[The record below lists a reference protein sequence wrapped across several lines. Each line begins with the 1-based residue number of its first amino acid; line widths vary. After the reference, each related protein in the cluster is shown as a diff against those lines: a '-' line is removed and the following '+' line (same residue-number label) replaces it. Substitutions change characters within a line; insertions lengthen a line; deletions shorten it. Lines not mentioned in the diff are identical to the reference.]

1 MNLCLLTATNQAGA
15 PGLYNRIPSPRIRT
29 RRPSRDFQLH
39 RACVV
44 SGRLYRL
51 LGLARCLGAALIAA
65 ALTASAQGQSSVTLG
80 WTPDAGTN
88 ISGYKIYYGVASR
101 IYTITNDVGN
111 VTNAT
116 VSGLTSGCI
125 YYFAATAYD
134 TSGAESDYSTEVV
147 YTNQA
152 VALPTVV
159 LSSPVSGASYTAPA
173 TISCAASVTANGHTI
188 TQVQFYNGAT
198 LLGTVA
204 AAPYSYSWN
213 SVSAGT
219 YSLSAK
225 AVYDSGSTIASTSTS
240 VTVTSVPLPSIAL
253 TAPVNGASYAAPAAI
268 GLAATVTAN
277 GHTITLVQFYN
288 GATLLGAV
296 AAMPYSFSW
305 TNVSAGGYSLT
316 AQAVYDSGSTVTS
329 APANV
334 TCVNTTSVTTIWPAT
349 AVPGTVD
356 DGPDSAVELGVKFR
370 SDVAGSITGIRFYK
384 ATANTGTHLGHLW
397 SSAGTLL
404 ASATFAGESAS
415 GWQQVNFATP
425 VAVAANTVY
434 VASYYATVG
443 HYSDDVSYFSSKGAD
458 NPPLHALTNGV
469 SGGNGVYAYG
479 ASSAFPNQTWQADN
493 YWVDVVW
500 QAQLAPSLTSIAVTP
515 ANPTIL
521 AGATQ
526 QFTAIGTYS
535 DGSTQ
540 NLTSQATWVSSSI
553 AVATVNGT
561 GLATAVSAGTTT
573 LSAAL
578 NGVAGS
584 STPTVAANPPTIAL
598 TTPANGASYAA
609 PASINLAATI
619 TANGHTITKIQFYNG
634 ATLLS
639 TVAAVP
645 YSFAWTNVSAGS
657 YNLTA
662 QAVYD
667 SGSSVA
673 STPANVTV
681 TNVPLPSI
689 ALTAPLS
696 GASYTAPAAIG
707 LAATVTANGHT
718 ITQVQF
724 YNGATLLGTAAAA
737 PYSFSWAKVSAGS
750 YNLTAQAVYDSGSTV
765 ASTPANV
772 TVTNV
777 PLPSIALT
785 APVSGAS
792 YTAPAVIGLAA
803 SVTANGHTI
812 TQVQFYNGATLLG
825 TVAAVPYSF
834 SWANVSAGSYSLT
847 AQAVYDSGGTVT
859 SAPANVTCVNTSS
872 VTTIWSAT
880 TVPGTLDD
888 GPDSAV
894 ELGVKFRSDIAGS
907 ITGIRFYKAT
917 ANTGTHLGNLWSST
931 GTLLAS
937 ATFTGESASGW
948 QQVNF
953 ATPVAIAANT
963 VYVGSYHCTVGHYS
977 EDDNYFASKGVDNP
991 PLHALTNGVSGGN
1004 GVYAYGASSVFPN
1017 QTWNAANY
1025 WADVVFSAGTALPAP
1040 WQTVDIGNVGLVGS
1054 AYPSGSLWSVTG
1066 AGTLSG
1072 TADAFRFLYQ
1082 PMSAD
1087 GELRAQLSSVPN
1099 TSTNARVGVMIRET
1113 LTPGAQYAFMGISP
1127 GGTFRSQSRSG
1138 TSSSTAA
1145 TVSSA
1150 CAPPNVWA
1158 RLVRTGNSL
1167 YSYQS
1172 TTGTNWTLVTSNSIT
1187 MATNIYFGLAVA
1199 SGTTNTLNTSTFTN
1213 LTVVP

>member
-316 AQAVYDSGSTVTS
+316 AQAVYDPGSTVTS

-645 YSFAWTNVSAGS
+645 YSFAWTN
-657 YNLTA
+657 
-662 QAVYD
+662 
-667 SGSSVA
+667 
-673 STPANVTV
+673 
-681 TNVPLPSI
+681 
-689 ALTAPLS
+689 
-696 GASYTAPAAIG
+696 
-707 LAATVTANGHT
+707 
-718 ITQVQF
+718 
-724 YNGATLLGTAAAA
+724 
-737 PYSFSWAKVSAGS
+737 VSAGS